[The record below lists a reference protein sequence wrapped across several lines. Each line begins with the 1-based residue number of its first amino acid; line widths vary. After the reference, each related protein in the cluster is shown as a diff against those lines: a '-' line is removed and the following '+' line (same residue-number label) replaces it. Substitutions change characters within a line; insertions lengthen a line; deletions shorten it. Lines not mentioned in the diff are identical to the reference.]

1 MTSGAP
7 WSVKGIDPKAREV
20 AKDLARRSGMTLGEW
35 LNQMIFEEDGPEDI
49 SSESYFA
56 ASDSG
61 LRGPVRTYY
70 ETGRNEPQ
78 PRAGATTSAPSRFEA
93 PEHPA
98 DEISRVTHALD
109 RLIERI
115 ETTEGRTGL
124 AISGVE
130 HSVREAAAR
139 IESAEREH
147 VAIAARF
154 ENAVNETREV
164 QEQIASRLKR
174 VESEAAGP
182 KSAEA
187 LRGLEAALGKVA
199 NHLYEGEART
209 RRTLDGLRDRLTQ
222 VEAGDGAVSAEAIE
236 QVVSKIGERLIEAEA
251 RTSQALEG
259 LRSSFSGLDDRMG
272 ALESGASPGI
282 DQKLAR
288 LATGLTGQVEAVRNE
303 LARSLQTSNE
313 GRFDRMER
321 KLSEM
326 TNHVRAAEQKS
337 ALAIERLGH
346 EVTSVAETLSR
357 RVIGAEQKS
366 ADTLGQVTTEVGR
379 ITQAMESRFAQND
392 TVHANAMERLGVEIS
407 RISERLAERISS
419 AERRSA
425 QAIDEVSGQLARVNE
440 NIGQRVVS
448 ENIVE
453 TLRHNE
459 DRTARLLAETKEK
472 IDQSLAENQRQIA
485 ETLATPAF
493 SQAFEDRGDPFGD
506 PEPFPS
512 FAAQASS
519 SKPANYSTKS
529 GFATPTPLVRTPNA
543 PVLKGP
549 EPIGQPS
556 AFEANKGNF
565 DETDF
570 EAIDAFTSA
579 TGARFPGDLDARDQ
593 LPDFATS
600 ESSTPE
606 SAISRFDTV
615 AFNDPDGNL
624 PSPIMPDLS
633 RAPPNRQTAEP
644 QLGNE
649 SGRPLTTRE
658 VIEQA
663 RAAARAAGEA
673 EAQSKTKKGTR
684 SGSFL
689 DRLSRPKRQ
698 AGTAMQTALIIAS
711 AGAALTLSAAGF
723 LLMEGRAGGET
734 PDRVARAIAAV
745 RSDPT
750 SEIASSEVDP
760 ASLTKDPRAALAMA
774 SPDLGA
780 LPPPT
785 LDTSDLADRFAKAA
799 DDVEAKKPGALEAL
813 KAIANQAYAPAQ
825 FYLAKM
831 YENGDGG
838 LKKDLSIARQWTSR
852 AAENGD
858 RRAMHN
864 LGIAFIEGVG
874 GPKNSVTAAQWFR
887 RAAELG
893 LVDSQ
898 YNLAAL
904 YERGLG
910 VSQNPAEAY
919 RWYLVAAKTGDESAR
934 KRADQI
940 RGQLTPDA
948 RIVAERAAAAF
959 RPSTPSA
966 TTAPIVTAGLGTDAT
981 GAATVQKALSRL
993 GYYQGPTDGSA
1004 SPALNLALA
1013 AYQRDQNLTPTGV
1026 LDQATV
1032 ARLSVFTH

>member
-49 SSESYFA
+49 SSESFFT
-56 ASDSG
+56 SPESG

-70 ETGRNEPQ
+70 ESARQEP
-78 PRAGATTSAPSRFEA
+78 PARSGPTEASPSRFEA

-109 RLIERI
+109 RLVDRI
-115 ETTEGRTGL
+115 ESSEGRTGL

-139 IESAEREH
+139 IESAEREQ

-154 ENAVNETREV
+154 ENAVNETRDV
-164 QEQIASRLKR
+164 QEQIANRLKR
-174 VESEAAGP
+174 VEAEAAGP

-187 LRGLEAALGKVA
+187 LRALESALGKVA

-209 RRTLDGLRDRLTQ
+209 RRTIESLRDRLDH
-222 VEAGDGAVSAEAIE
+222 VEAGEGSASAEAIE
-236 QVVSKIGERLIEAEA
+236 QVVSKIGERLVEAEA
-251 RTSQALEG
+251 RTTTALEG
-259 LRSSFSGLDDRMG
+259 LKSSFSGLDERMG
-272 ALESGASPGI
+272 SLEGGGSPAI
-282 DQKLAR
+282 DQRLER
-288 LATGLTGQVEAVRNE
+288 LASSLTERVEAVRNE
-303 LARSLQTSNE
+303 LARNLQASTE

-326 TNHVRAAEQKS
+326 TDQVRAAEQKS
-337 ALAIERLGH
+337 AQAIERLGR
-346 EVTSVAETLSR
+346 EVTSVADTLSR
-357 RVIGAEQKS
+357 RVIAAEQKS
-366 ADTLGQVTTEVGR
+366 SDTLGQVTTEVGR
-379 ITQAMESRFAQND
+379 ITQAMESRFARND
-392 TVHANAMERLGVEIS
+392 TVHADAMERLGAEIN
-407 RISERLAERISS
+407 RISERLAERIGS

-425 QAIDEVSGQLARVNE
+425 QAIDEVSGQLSRVTE
-440 NIGQRVVS
+440 KIGQRAVG
-448 ENIVE
+448 EDLAE
-453 TLRHNE
+453 TLRHTE

-485 ETLATPAF
+485 ETLATSPAGGGYD
-493 SQAFEDRGDPFGD
+493 DRGDPFGD

-512 FAAQASS
+512 VAQPGSTT
-519 SKPANYSTKS
+519 KPGAYSTKS
-529 GFATPTPLVRTPNA
+529 GFATPSPLLRTP
-543 PVLKGP
+543 K
-549 EPIGQPS
+549 EPSLSAQDPAHIGVKP
-556 AFEANKGNF
+556 NDHF
-565 DETDF
+565 DPADF
-570 EAIDAFTSA
+570 EAINNFTPSS
-579 TGARFPGDLDARDQ
+579 GARFPGDGDGEDL
-593 LPDFATS
+593 LPDFAS
-600 ESSTPE
+600 EDSRAQE
-606 SAISRFDTV
+606 GAASRFESV
-615 AFNDPDGNL
+615 AFNDPDGHL
-624 PSPIMPDLS
+624 PPPVMPDLS
-633 RAPPNRQTAEP
+633 RAADRRPSAEP
-644 QLGNE
+644 AAMADP
-649 SGRPLTTRE
+649 GRPLTTRE

-673 EAQSKTKKGTR
+673 EAQAKAKKGAR
-684 SGSFL
+684 GGSIL
-689 DRLSRPKRQ
+689 ARLNRPKRQ
-698 AGTAMQTALIIAS
+698 AGSSLQTALIIAGAS
-711 AGAALTLSAAGF
+711 AALTLSAAGF
-723 LLMEGRAGGET
+723 VLMDGQPGGGT
-734 PDRVARAIAAV
+734 PDRVARAIAALKTD
-745 RSDPT
+745 S
-750 SEIASSEVDP
+750 SKEIASSEVDTAP
-760 ASLTKDPRAALAMA
+760 APKDPRVAVAIA
-774 SPDLGA
+774 SPDAGA
-780 LPPPT
+780 AATPA
-785 LDTSDLADRFAKAA
+785 LDTTDLADRFSKAA
-799 DDVEAKKPGALEAL
+799 DAVESKKPGALDEL
-813 KAIANQAYAPAQ
+813 KLIATQGYAPAQ

-831 YENGDGG
+831 YETGDGG
-838 LKKDLSIARQWTSR
+838 LKKDPVAARQWTSR

-874 GPKNSVTAAQWFR
+874 GPKNAVTAAQWFR

-910 VSQNPAEAY
+910 VSQNAAEAY
-919 RWYLVAAKTGDESAR
+919 RWYLIAAKTGDEAAH
-934 KRADQI
+934 KRAEQV
-940 RGQLTPDA
+940 RGQLNPDA

-959 RPSTPSA
+959 RPS
-966 TTAPIVTAGLGTDAT
+966 APNPAAAPAVTAGLGTDAA

-993 GYYQGPTDGSA
+993 GYYQGPTDGST